1 MMNKGRTA
9 RTRKAGSG
17 DRVGT
22 STTGTAQSGARKGGR
37 SRIASNLRALRNGG
51 VAAAF
56 NRRGRGRGNASRG
69 GARRG
74 GRSQL
79 ARNVRAGR
87 GTSKWR
93 TGRTGRSYFKYP
105 KRGVSVAART
115 DRIVRNVIIEADSR
129 GQAIE
134 LFTAPVACNVNG
146 FSWNGTATK
155 VVRSTAPS
163 LNQANTSY
171 NCVLVVLQKGESIE
185 AALNNLAVP
194 YFSTSVEGVSALQLA
209 PDGNDLA
216 PLERGTK
223 RQRIGENGAAIVTAN
238 NNNTTQQNQ
247 LQQALQNRA
256 EVQAMY
262 LPQDE
267 IVMSRSGTVQW
278 TEGSAVASQFN
289 MALLRNMRMKAGD
302 RLVALLKSSAYQD
315 KVALNTSVRFRVIN

>member
-1 MMNKGRTA
+1 M
-9 RTRKAGSG
+9 
-17 DRVGT
+17 
-22 STTGTAQSGARKGGR
+22 
-37 SRIASNLRALRNGG
+37 
-51 VAAAF
+51 
-56 NRRGRGRGNASRG
+56 
-69 GARRG
+69 
-74 GRSQL
+74 
-79 ARNVRAGR
+79 
-87 GTSKWR
+87 
-93 TGRTGRSYFKYP
+93 
-105 KRGVSVAART
+105 
-115 DRIVRNVIIEADSR
+115 IIEADSR

-134 LFTAPVACNVNG
+134 LFVAPVACNVNG

-185 AALNNLAVP
+185 GALNNLAVP
-194 YFSTSVEGVSALQLA
+194 YFSTSVEGVSALQLS

-223 RQRIGENGAAIVTAN
+223 RQRIGDNGAAIVTATN
-238 NNNTTQQNQ
+238 NNNTQQNQ

-278 TEGSAVASQFN
+278 TEGSVVASQFN
-289 MALLRNMRMKAGD
+289 MALPRNMRMKAGD
-302 RLVALLKSSAYQD
+302 RIVALMKSSAYQD